1 MSVTDTLTLS
11 LGPELAKTNV
21 LMSLGLR
28 ARHSSIWGQLPC
40 AGLQVWGCPRCGGAG
55 RFLSSCQPL

>member
-28 ARHSSIWGQLPC
+28 ARHSSI
-40 AGLQVWGCPRCGGAG
+40 
-55 RFLSSCQPL
+55 